1 MSNKRYKTHIKYRVI
16 WIPSVLTV
24 FWLRTFSCE
33 VKVLQSVL
41 TMNKTQLVSFFV
53 YRRHSQDHFRIVIC
67 LSDNK
72 TGMLDT
78 VNGHF
83 SVLWMAF

>member
-1 MSNKRYKTHIKYRVI
+1 MSNKRYKTHKKYRVI

-24 FWLRTFSCE
+24 FWLRTFCSH
-33 VKVLQSVL
+33 VL